1 MSKQVSIPVASS
13 QDNEIYDQLLRGDYI
28 GMVVVGCVLNKYPDG
43 IARWTLVLDRCGS
56 QVCPHAI
63 ED

>member
-13 QDNEIYDQLLRGDYI
+13 QDSKIYDQLLRGDYV
-28 GMVVVGCVLNKYPDG
+28 GMVVVECEMKEYPDG